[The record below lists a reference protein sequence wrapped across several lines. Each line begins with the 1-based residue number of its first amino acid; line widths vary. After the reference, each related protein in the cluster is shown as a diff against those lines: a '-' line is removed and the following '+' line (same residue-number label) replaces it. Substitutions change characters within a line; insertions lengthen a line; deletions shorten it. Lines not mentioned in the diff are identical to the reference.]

1 MNLPAALKE
10 LGEAYSHLND
20 AVADFEKAYEA
31 VESDPEVKT
40 AVDTVKEGMES
51 LGQAVANVRTAIS
64 DL

>member
-1 MNLPAALKE
+1 MDLPAALKE

-20 AVADFEKAYEA
+20 AVADFEKAYST
-31 VESDPEVKT
+31 VENDPAVKT
-40 AVDTVKEGMES
+40 AVDTVKEGIAS